1 MNRFYLVD
9 KPEGISSFDVIRN
22 LRKKLNIK
30 KMWHT
35 GTLDPLASGCL
46 LIATWNYT
54 KLIPYLE
61 KDTKEY
67 EFTISLDWTSDSF
80 DLWTKVTYLSESEK
94 KKFKSEITKDKL
106 DKVMKEKFTWK
117 ILQTPPKYSALKI
130 NWQRAY
136 KKARAWDEF
145 EIEKRQV
152 EIFNIEIL
160 SYKYPELKLKAKV
173 SAWTYIRSIAMD
185 LWDFL
190 KTKAYISYLRRTK
203 IWPLN
208 IDKWIV
214 LDEIDESKYI
224 SESELFEE
232 SRFISFDENMLKRLA
247 NWLDT
252 NIDLQ
257 IADWIYFVKNDWKIT
272 NIVSY
277 KDGVLKPLKMIL

>member
-136 KKARAWDEF
+136 KKARAWDEI